1 MSQSANLTQPQ
12 ARIVPASVYIV
23 LFFGVMAIAVSSIF
37 VKLAQTEG
45 IPSLLVAASRLLI
58 AAALLTPITLSRY
71 WSNIRNLTKRD
82 FGLALVSGLFLAI
95 HFASWVTSLEYTSVL
110 ISVVFVTSSPLW
122 VALLE
127 FFFLRAKMPR
137 LVIIGL
143 LIAIAGG
150 LFIGFGGA
158 ANTDTAVTVDSQRDV
173 IGGALSLIG
182 AVSFAVYL
190 IIGRNL
196 QQGDSKRKTEKL
208 PVIPYIWLVY
218 GSAGL
223 ILTVPVLFMRIPLIG
238 YSATAYLW
246 LIATA
251 VVPQLIGHSSLNYA
265 VGYMPATLVS
275 MITQLEPIGSAILA
289 YFIFSELPLPL
300 QILGSV
306 IIIIGVMLAT
316 IGQRKP
322 QQG

>member
-58 AAALLTPITLSRY
+58 AAALLTPITLNRY
-71 WSNIRNLTKRD
+71 WSNIRNLTQRD

-127 FFFLRAKMPR
+127 FFFLQAKMPR

-158 ANTDTAVTVDSQRDV
+158 GNTDATVTGDSQRDV

-223 ILTVPVLFMRIPLIG
+223 ILAVPVLFMRIPLTG
-238 YSATAYLW
+238 YSVTAYLW

>member
-1 MSQSANLTQPQ
+1 MSQSANVSVPQ
-12 ARIVPASVYIV
+12 VRTVPARVYVV

-37 VKLAQTEG
+37 VKLAQTAG
-45 IPSLLVAASRLLI
+45 IPSLLVAGSRLLI
-58 AAALLTPITLSRY
+58 AAALLTPITLRRY
-71 WSNIRNLTKRD
+71 WYPIRNLTKRD
-82 FGLALVSGLFLAI
+82 LGLALISGLFLAI
-95 HFASWVTSLEYTSVL
+95 HFAAWVTSLEYTSVL

-127 FFFLRAKMPR
+127 FFFLRAKLPR

-143 LIAIAGG
+143 VIAIVGG

-158 ANTDTAVTVDSQRDV
+158 TSPHPAVSVVPRQDF

-182 AVSFAVYL
+182 AISFAGYL

-196 QQGDSKRKTEKL
+196 QSSDKL
-208 PVIPYIWLVY
+208 SVIPYIWLVY
-218 GSAGL
+218 GSAGI
-223 ILTVPVLFMRIPLIG
+223 ILTFPILLTGISLTG
-238 YSATAYLW
+238 YSAAAYLW

-251 VVPQLIGHSSLNYA
+251 IVPQLIGHSSLNYA

-289 YFIFSELPLPL
+289 FFIFSELPLPL
-300 QILGSV
+300 QILGS
-306 IIIIGVMLAT
+306 IIIVTGVMLAT
-316 IGQRKP
+316 IGQQNRQPKQSEP
-322 QQG
+322 S